1 MWYLL
6 IRDVIDALNICIY
19 QPPTEVDDEASAEH
33 VRILAE
39 AMPFSIIGST
49 EDVQTPDG
57 RVIKGRE
64 LRSCVAW
71 SCWSHI
77 TRTTTDEQGKIK
89 ANDPQVSL

>member
-6 IRDVIDALNICIY
+6 IRDVIDAQNICIY

-49 EDVQTPDG
+49 EAVQTPDG
-57 RVIKGRE
+57 RVKGPR
-64 LRSCVAW
+64 VAFVRRMVLLEPY
-71 SCWSHI
+71 HA
-77 TRTTTDEQGKIK
+77 DNHG
-89 ANDPQVSL
+89 